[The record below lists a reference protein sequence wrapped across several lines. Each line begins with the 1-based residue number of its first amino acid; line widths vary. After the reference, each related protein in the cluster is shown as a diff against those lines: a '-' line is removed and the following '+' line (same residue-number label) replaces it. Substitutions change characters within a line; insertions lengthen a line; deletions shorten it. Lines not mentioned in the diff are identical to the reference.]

1 LSVLRS
7 RDNPQVKR
15 WAKLARESRLRR
27 SEGRALIEGPHLV
40 AALLS
45 QNLQPAVV
53 MATEAALGR
62 PEIADLVR
70 RSGLAPVILS
80 ESAFKSIADT
90 EAPPGLAAEIVIPSL
105 RREGARV
112 FLEGVQDAGN
122 VGAIVR
128 SAAAVG
134 AGAVILDRSCADP
147 WSPKALRA
155 GMGGHFSLQVLQVDA
170 LGAALESFAGR
181 ILCTVA
187 AGGQPLREADLA
199 GRIGWIFGSE
209 ARGVSAELRQ
219 KAATRITIP
228 LAVGTESLNVA
239 AAAAI
244 CLYEASVVSRGAT
257 APSTPASRS

>member
-53 MATEAALGR
+53 MATEAA
-62 PEIADLVR
+62 
-70 RSGLAPVILS
+70 
-80 ESAFKSIADT
+80 
-90 EAPPGLAAEIVIPSL
+90 GLAAEIVIPSL

-128 SAAAVG
+128 SAAAFG